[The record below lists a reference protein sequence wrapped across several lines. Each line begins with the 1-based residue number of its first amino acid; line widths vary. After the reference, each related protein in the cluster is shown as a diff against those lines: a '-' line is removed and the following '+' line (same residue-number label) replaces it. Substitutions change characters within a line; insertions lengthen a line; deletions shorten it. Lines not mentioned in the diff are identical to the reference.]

1 MPVTMASTEKKSFSN
16 LKSLKNY
23 LRSTI
28 SQERLNELA
37 ILCIEKRLLDEI
49 DIDTI
54 IDDFVSWNVRDLR

>member
-1 MPVTMASTEKKSFSN
+1 MPVTMASTEKSSSN

-23 LRSTI
+23 LRSII
-28 SQERLNELA
+28 SQERSNELA

-54 IDDFVSWNVRDLR
+54 IDGFASRNVRDLR

>member
-1 MPVTMASTEKKSFSN
+1 MPVTMASTEKSSSN

-23 LRSTI
+23 LRSII

-54 IDDFVSWNVRDLR
+54 IDDFALKNVRDLR